1 MSAPGAGA
9 APPITYEQES
19 PFAMAY
25 KIMVVDDEP
34 ANLRLLERLFRR
46 DYQVVAA
53 SSGAEALRLLEQHD
67 VALLITD
74 QRMPGMTGIELLSH
88 AARLR
93 PHMVRIILTGY
104 TDMEA
109 LVEAIN
115 CGQVYR
121 YLTKPWNNEDLRLTA
136 ARALEHYEAT
146 RGQHELARVN
156 ERLNARLRET
166 ARAFVRTV
174 ADALEA
180 KDEYI
185 HGHSRRVGGY
195 AAAVGRRMGLG
206 GQALEQLS
214 LAALL
219 HDVGKI
225 GTPDRVLLKPGP
237 LTDEERA
244 VVHLH
249 AERGARMLAGAPDM
263 EEVAEAVRHHHENYD
278 GTGYPEGLAGE
289 MIPLAA
295 RIIHVADAYDA
306 MTSPR
311 PFREASDHE
320 TALRLIDAQ
329 AGAQF
334 DPAVVQAFFELEAL
348 GEIRRRLVPE
358 SWAGLLGEPS
368 FRVGDREPD
377 FAELTL
383 EVQADPVLAACVLRE
398 ANGEYML
405 PPTGRLSEACARLGP
420 ARLGSLVASRGTRD
434 YSSEGLREWREQ
446 SLRAAEAARL
456 IAEHTRALDPEEA
469 YTAGLLHDIG
479 EALLGALFPDEV
491 GAVSH
496 LAPDERC
503 EQEVALFGVD
513 HAQVGQWVLDACG
526 LPRRLGAAVQAHH
539 DAMRINTP
547 AALLVHMA
555 DAVAR
560 AADTYDI
567 AAVDAFGSDRLAL
580 LGLDRARLADVHAR
594 AADRAGVRLAAQG

>member
-1 MSAPGAGA
+1 
-9 APPITYEQES
+9 
-19 PFAMAY
+19 MAY

-46 DYQVVAA
+46 DYQVVTA

-74 QRMPGMTGIELLSH
+74 QRMPGMTGIELLGH
-88 AARLR
+88 AAALR

-104 TDMEA
+104 TDVEA

-136 ARALEHYEAT
+136 ARALEHYEAN
-146 RGQHELARVN
+146 RGQHELTRVN
-156 ERLNARLRET
+156 ERLNARLGEM

-195 AAAVGRRMGLG
+195 AAAVGRRMGFD

-219 HDVGKI
+219 HDIGKI
-225 GTPDRVLLKPGP
+225 GTPDHVLLKPGP
-237 LTDEERA
+237 LTDEER
-244 VVHLH
+244 VMVRFHS
-249 AERGARMLAGAPDM
+249 ERGARMLSGVPGM
-263 EEVAEAVRHHHENYD
+263 EEVAETVRHHHESYD

-289 MIPLAA
+289 MIPLAS

-311 PFREASDHE
+311 PFREAIGHE
-320 TALRLIDAQ
+320 AALRRLDLQ

-334 DPAVVQAFFELEAL
+334 DPAVVQTFFELEAL
-348 GEIRRRLVPE
+348 GEIRRRLTPDT
-358 SWAGLLGEPS
+358 WTGLLGEVS
-368 FRVGDREPD
+368 FHVGEHGPNFD
-377 FAELTL
+377 ELLRDVMT
-383 EVQADPVLAACVLRE
+383 DPVLAACVICE
-398 ANGEYML
+398 ANTKYTL
-405 PPTGRLSEACARLGP
+405 PPTARLGEACARLGE
-420 ARLGSLVASRGTRD
+420 ARLASLVASKGTRN
-434 YSSEGLREWREQ
+434 YAAGNLREWWER

-456 IAEHTRALDPEEA
+456 IAGQTRALDPEEA
-469 YTAGLLHDIG
+469 YTAGLLHDLG
-479 EALLGALFPDEV
+479 EALLNSLFPEETAR
-491 GAVSH
+491 GAR
-496 LAPDERC
+496 LAPEERC
-503 EQEVALFGVD
+503 EREVALFGVD

-526 LPRRLGAAVQAHH
+526 VPRHVGAAVQAHH
-539 DAMRINTP
+539 DAMRINAP

-580 LGLDRARLADVHAR
+580 LGLDRARLADIHAR
-594 AADRAGVRLAAQG
+594 AAGRAGLDLAAQG

>member
-1 MSAPGAGA
+1 
-9 APPITYEQES
+9 
-19 PFAMAY
+19 MAY

-74 QRMPGMTGIELLSH
+74 QRMPGMTGIELLGH

-104 TDMEA
+104 TDVEA

-136 ARALEHYEAT
+136 ARALEHYEAN
-146 RGQHELARVN
+146 RGQHELTRVN
-156 ERLNARLRET
+156 ERLNARLRDT

-180 KDEYI
+180 KDEYL

-219 HDVGKI
+219 HDIGKI
-225 GTPDRVLLKPGP
+225 GTPDQVLLKPGP
-237 LTDEERA
+237 LDEEERA
-244 VVHLH
+244 VVRLH
-249 AERGARMLAGAPDM
+249 AERGARMLSGVPEM
-263 EEVAEAVRHHHENYD
+263 EEVAEAVRHHHESYD
-278 GTGYPEGLAGE
+278 GTGYPEGLSGE
-289 MIPLAA
+289 MIPLAS

-311 PFREASDHE
+311 PFREARDHE
-320 TALRLIDAQ
+320 GALRLLDAQ

-348 GEIRRRLVPE
+348 GEIRRRLAPD
-358 SWAGLLGEPS
+358 SWAGLLGEAS
-368 FRVGDREPD
+368 FRVCEHDPGFD
-377 FAELTL
+377 ELL
-383 EVQADPVLAACVLRE
+383 RDVRADPVLAACVLRE
-398 ANGEYML
+398 ANTKYTL
-405 PPTGRLSEACARLGP
+405 APTARLREACERLGAARLN
-420 ARLGSLVASRGTRD
+420 SIVAGKGTRD
-434 YSSEGLREWREQ
+434 YAAPALREWWEQ

-456 IAEHTRALDPEEA
+456 IALHTRALDPEEA
-469 YTAGLLHDIG
+469 YTAGLLHDLG
-479 EALLGALFPDEV
+479 EALLCALFPGDT
-491 GAVSH
+491 AP
-496 LAPDERC
+496 LARLVPEERC
-503 EQEVALFGVD
+503 EREVALFGVD

-526 LPRRLGAAVQAHH
+526 LPRQLGAAVQAHH
-539 DAMRINTP
+539 DAMRINAP
-547 AALLVHMA
+547 AALLLHVA

-560 AADTYDI
+560 AADTYDV

-580 LGLDRARLADVHAR
+580 LGLDRARLADIHAR
-594 AADRAGVRLAAQG
+594 AAAGAGLQLAAQD

>member
-1 MSAPGAGA
+1 M
-9 APPITYEQES
+9 T
-19 PFAMAY
+19 Y

-46 DYQVVAA
+46 DYQVVVAG
-53 SSGAEALRLLEQHD
+53 SGAEALRLLEQHD

-88 AARLR
+88 AATLR

-146 RGQHELARVN
+146 RGQHELSRVN
-156 ERLNARLRET
+156 ERLSARLREMG
-166 ARAFVRTV
+166 RAFIRTV

-185 HGHSRRVGGY
+185 HGHSRRVAGY
-195 AAAVGRRMGLG
+195 AAAVGRRMGLDAA
-206 GQALEQLS
+206 ALEQLS

-219 HDVGKI
+219 HDIGKI
-225 GTPDRVLLKPGP
+225 GTPDHVLLKPGP
-237 LTDEERA
+237 LEDDERA
-244 VVHLH
+244 AIRLH
-249 AERGARMLAGAPDM
+249 SERGARMLSGVPEM
-263 EEVAEAVRHHHENYD
+263 EEVAEAVRHHHESYD
-278 GTGYPEGLAGE
+278 GTGYPEGLSGE
-289 MIPLAA
+289 MIPLAS
-295 RIIHVADAYDA
+295 RIIHVADSYDA

-311 PFREASDHE
+311 PFREPCDHE
-320 TALRLIDAQ
+320 SALRRLDLQ

-334 DPAVVQAFFELEAL
+334 DPSVVRAFFELEAL
-348 GEIRRRLVPE
+348 GEIRRRLAPDTW
-358 SWAGLLGEPS
+358 SGLLGEAS
-368 FRVGDREPD
+368 FGVGEHEPR
-377 FAELTL
+377 FAELLRDVRT
-383 EVQADPVLAACVLRE
+383 DPVLAACVLHE
-398 ANGEYML
+398 ANTKYTL
-405 PPTGRLSEACARLGP
+405 APTAQLEEACARLGES
-420 ARLGSLVASRGTRD
+420 RLGSLVAGKGTRD
-434 YSSEGLREWREQ
+434 YAASPLREWWEQ

-456 IAEHTRALDPEEA
+456 LAAHTRVLGPEEA
-469 YTAGLLHDIG
+469 YTAGLLHDLG
-479 EALLGALFPDEV
+479 EALLGALFPAEL
-491 GAVSH
+491 APFSH
-496 LAPDERC
+496 LAPEERC
-503 EQEVALFGVD
+503 EREVAIFGVD

-539 DAMRINTP
+539 DAMRINAP

-580 LGLDRARLADVHAR
+580 LGLDRARLADIHAR
-594 AADRAGVRLAAQG
+594 ASGSVGLHLAAQG

>member
-1 MSAPGAGA
+1 M
-9 APPITYEQES
+9 T
-19 PFAMAY
+19 Y

-74 QRMPGMTGIELLSH
+74 QRMPGMTGIELLGH

-104 TDMEA
+104 TDIEA

-136 ARALEHYEAT
+136 ARALEHYEAN
-146 RGQHELARVN
+146 RGQHELTRVN
-156 ERLNARLRET
+156 ERLNARLGQM

-195 AAAVGRRMGLG
+195 AAAIGRRMGLD

-219 HDVGKI
+219 HDIGKI
-225 GTPDRVLLKPGP
+225 GTPDYVLLKPGP
-237 LTDEERA
+237 LTDEER
-244 VVHLH
+244 VTVRFHS
-249 AERGARMLAGAPDM
+249 ERGARMLSGVPDM
-263 EEVAEAVRHHHENYD
+263 EEVAETVRHHHESYD

-289 MIPLAA
+289 MIPLAS

-311 PFREASDHE
+311 PFREAIDHE
-320 TALRLIDAQ
+320 AALKRLDLQ

-334 DPAVVQAFFELEAL
+334 DPAVVQTFFELEAL
-348 GEIRRRLVPE
+348 GQIRRRLAPDA
-358 SWAGLLGEPS
+358 WTGLLGEVSFHVGEHEPS
-368 FRVGDREPD
+368 FD
-377 FAELTL
+377 ELLRDVVT
-383 EVQADPVLAACVLRE
+383 DPVLAACVLCEANTKYMMAPTARLRE
-398 ANGEYML
+398 AG
-405 PPTGRLSEACARLGP
+405 ARLGE
-420 ARLGSLVASRGTRD
+420 ARLASLVASKGTRN
-434 YSSEGLREWREQ
+434 YAAGNLREWWER

-456 IAEHTRALDPEEA
+456 IAGQTRTLDPEEA
-469 YTAGLLHDIG
+469 YTAGLLHDLG
-479 EALLGALFPDEV
+479 EALLNSLFPVETAA
-491 GAVSH
+491 GAH
-496 LAPDERC
+496 LQPEERC
-503 EQEVALFGVD
+503 EREVALFGVD

-526 LPRRLGAAVQAHH
+526 VPRHIGAAVQAHH
-539 DAMRINTP
+539 DAMRINAP

-567 AAVDAFGSDRLAL
+567 AAVDAFGSDRLTL
-580 LGLDRARLADVHAR
+580 LGLDRARLAEIHAR
-594 AADRAGVRLAAQG
+594 AAGSAGLHLATQG